1 MKDEERKT
9 VESEPRGETTDDAF
23 DPAAAPIQPK
33 LTSTSR
39 ELLVRL
45 GLYWCYDV
53 IFPEIRRAK
62 DYINNAITDLSQA
75 EHAPLPSPLDGVLTE
90 LEKADEALRV
100 AHNLLKSI
108 ILPDPGRNNQRER
121 ENTPGESSEATE
133 SS

>member
-1 MKDEERKT
+1 MKDEESKT
-9 VESEPRGETTDDAF
+9 VESETRGETTDDAF
-23 DPAAAPIQPK
+23 DPETAPIQSI

-53 IFPEIRRAK
+53 IFPEIRAAK
-62 DYINNAITDLSQA
+62 GYVNNAITDLSQA
-75 EHAPLPSPLDGVLTE
+75 QHAALPSPLDGVLTE

-108 ILPDPGRNNQRER
+108 ILPGPGRNDQRER
-121 ENTPGESSEATE
+121 EKTPGESSEGTE